1 MPKDATAVY
10 HRDAGFWLI
19 INAGWKGSLFASEA
33 DERDKAVAWAKGLR
47 DALLPYAIGRY
58 GALSQDAADGWNDAC
73 GQDPLAM
80 ASWGANYGRLRE
92 LKAKYDPANLFRIN
106 HNIEPRLK

>member
-1 MPKDATAVY
+1 MAQRPTQPS
-10 HRDAGFWLI
+10 RTPTSF
-19 INAGWKGSLFASEA
+19 SS
-33 DERDKAVAWAKGLR
+33 
-47 DALLPYAIGRY
+47 LPYAIGRY

>member
-1 MPKDATAVY
+1 MGMSRPGSR
-10 HRDAGFWLI
+10 HRD
-19 INAGWKGSLFASEA
+19 
-33 DERDKAVAWAKGLR
+33 VLR

-80 ASWGANYGRLRE
+80 ASWGAN
-92 LKAKYDPANLFRIN
+92 
-106 HNIEPRLK
+106 